1 VLLVQVCAITAL
13 AVLDPSLGREKIT
26 TVKNKSLLM
35 HHGRSISFALSR
47 ESYDAKEIL
56 SKIVK
61 IEPLLSFLGALVCT
75 AASTLFQTVESRLNS
90 MVCCSSWKGER
101 RTATILFG
109 RR

>member
-1 VLLVQVCAITAL
+1 MANSNLNLTLKVWRQANASDKGTIQT
-13 AVLDPSLGREKIT
+13 
-26 TVKNKSLLM
+26 
-35 HHGRSISFALSR
+35 
-47 ESYDAKEIL
+47 YDAKEIL